1 MKIFEKIGLIYDNN
15 KGKSAIIVLRR
26 DILMNK
32 VIDFFQKVLMIKEK
46 DNMKVGLTQFRVEEK
61 EELQPKA
68 KDVSI
73 RTKDVKLSDLMRR
86 VG

>member
-1 MKIFEKIGLIYDNN
+1 MDKIINFLQEI
-15 KGKSAIIVLRR
+15 
-26 DILMNK
+26 
-32 VIDFFQKVLMIKEK
+32 LMIKKE
-46 DNMKVGLTQFRVEEK
+46 DGIKVGLTQFKTLEATPV
-61 EELQPKA
+61 PK

>member
-1 MKIFEKIGLIYDNN
+1 MDK
-15 KGKSAIIVLRR
+15 VLNFLQ
-26 DILMNK
+26 DILLLK
-32 VIDFFQKVLMIKEK
+32 K
-46 DNMKVGLTQFRVEEK
+46 DDGIKVGLTQFRAQEIK
-61 EELQPKA
+61 PTP

>member
-1 MKIFEKIGLIYDNN
+1 MDK
-15 KGKSAIIVLRR
+15 VLSF
-26 DILMNK
+26 LQNL
-32 VIDFFQKVLMIKEK
+32 LMIKK
-46 DNMKVGLTQFRVEEK
+46 DDEIKVGLTQFKKTPIEPVK
-61 EELQPKA
+61 

>member
-1 MKIFEKIGLIYDNN
+1 MYK
-15 KGKSAIIVLRR
+15 VLNFLQE
-26 DILMNK
+26 ILMLK
-32 VIDFFQKVLMIKEK
+32 K
-46 DNMKVGLTQFRVEEK
+46 DDGIKVGLTQFK
-61 EELQPKA
+61 SIELKPRT

>member
-1 MKIFEKIGLIYDNN
+1 MDKILNFIQEI
-15 KGKSAIIVLRR
+15 
-26 DILMNK
+26 
-32 VIDFFQKVLMIKEK
+32 LMIKKE
-46 DNMKVGLTQFRVEEK
+46 DNIKVGLTQFKQDEK
-61 EELQPKA
+61 VKPIR

>member
-1 MKIFEKIGLIYDNN
+1 
-15 KGKSAIIVLRR
+15 
-26 DILMNK
+26 MNK

-46 DNMKVGLTQFRVEEK
+46 DNIKVGLTQFRMEEK
-61 EELQPKA
+61 QELEPVK